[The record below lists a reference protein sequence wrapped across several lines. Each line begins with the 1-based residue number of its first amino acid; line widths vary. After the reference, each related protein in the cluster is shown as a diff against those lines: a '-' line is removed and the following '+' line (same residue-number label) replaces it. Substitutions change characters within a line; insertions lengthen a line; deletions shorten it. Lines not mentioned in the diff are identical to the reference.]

1 MTVLH
6 DCQRKQLSIF
16 TRKHLGPYIAWVEDL
31 VCVIKFKFFIFFLLT
46 SHIYLFTDLF
56 NCFANAVLFFFLHL

>member
-16 TRKHLGPYIAWVEDL
+16 TRKHLGPDIAWVEDL
-31 VCVIKFKFFIFFLLT
+31 VCVIKVKF
-46 SHIYLFTDLF
+46 YLFFYFRLVNIILIYWF
-56 NCFANAVLFFFLHL
+56 I